1 MSANNVTCVT
11 VDLGGAAGAT
21 DGTAS
26 TISAAQAAKASAKFL
41 TCTLPTIQPE
51 RPCWGVYE
59 HWVINEKGR
68 KLKPGVYWHGFK
80 RTAAED
86 DQDDGSLD
94 RPITDEWIATP
105 VTVAARTTNSDDGS
119 EGRFLRLLTDSGI
132 REWIIPMEV
141 FGGSGEDARR
151 ALFSMGVIISLKKRS
166 QFMEYLLEQRP
177 TDVFATT
184 SRPGWHES
192 GAFVLPGR
200 TIGSDKVRYQAS
212 FKGQSL
218 FSLRGS
224 LAGWQAE
231 VAAKCEGNPVLTL
244 AIGCALA
251 GPLLSLVGVLGGG
264 VHLVG
269 DSSSGKTLAQLIAS
283 SVWGDPGIF
292 AASWDM
298 TKGGLEIEASSRNDT
313 VLPLDEIKRADPK
326 RVQEMAYSLANG
338 QGKGTMTREREA
350 RGKLSWRLLALSS
363 GERSLSEH
371 AAISGDASHA
381 GAELRMVDVNAG
393 TRTHRAFDELHGL
406 EGADFHRQLTVAV
419 GANHGHIGPVF
430 VEKLLASDDRPGL
443 LEDFAGIRAQFVEDN
458 AQAGRVADRFAVI
471 ALAGEMAIAYGLL
484 PWTPGAALAD
494 CQLLYGEWL
503 SRVGGGNAEDRQILA
518 GILDF
523 IDKHGSSRFSDVED
537 QAPDTKVFTRAGYW
551 EVVGAK
557 RLYLFNKSAL
567 IEAAHG
573 HGLARVVKAL
583 EGAGALAKHDTDRD
597 SRRTKKYRLPAGG
610 SARLYVIDP
619 DAMDSEGGGL

>member
-1 MSANNVTCVT
+1 MRPPDTNVIN
-11 VDLGGAAGAT
+11 LR
-21 DGTAS
+21 
-26 TISAAQAAKASAKFL
+26 
-41 TCTLPTIQPE
+41 PE
-51 RPCWGVYE
+51 APKVEPDRPCWGVYE
-59 HWVINEKGR
+59 HWVTNEKGR
-68 KLKPGVYWHGFK
+68 RLKPGVYWHGFK
-80 RTAAED
+80 RSAGD
-86 DQDDGSLD
+86 DDGDEDKAD
-94 RPITDEWIATP
+94 RPITDEWVATP

-119 EGRFLRLLTDSGI
+119 EGRYLRLLTDSGPKD
-132 REWIIPMEV
+132 WIIPMEV
-141 FGGSGEDARR
+141 FGGSGEEARR
-151 ALFSMGVIISLKKRS
+151 TLFGMGVIIALKKRG
-166 QFMEYLLEQRP
+166 QFMEYLLDQRP
-177 TDVFATT
+177 AEVFATT
-184 SRPGWHES
+184 CRPGWHES

-200 TIGSDKVRYQAS
+200 TIGSDKVRYQARA
-212 FKGQSL
+212 KGQNL
-218 FSLRGS
+218 FSVRGT
-224 LAGWQAE
+224 LEGWKDQ

-269 DSSSGKTLAQLIAS
+269 DSSSGKSLAQLIGS

-313 VLPLDEIKRADPK
+313 MLPLDEIKRADPK

-338 QGKGTMTREREA
+338 QGKGTMTRDREA

-371 AAISGDASHA
+371 AAISGNAAHA

-419 GANHGHIGPVF
+419 GANHGHIGPAF

-471 ALAGEMAIAYGLL
+471 ALAGEMAIAYDLL
-484 PWTPGAALAD
+484 PWTPGTALAD
-494 CQLLYGEWL
+494 CQLLYSEWL

-537 QAPDTKVFTRAGYW
+537 QAPDTKVFNRAGYW
-551 EVVGAK
+551 EVVGTK

-567 IEAAHG
+567 TEAAHG
-573 HGLARVVKAL
+573 HGLTRVVKAL
-583 EGAGALAKHDTDRD
+583 ESAGALAKHDTDRD

>member
-1 MSANNVTCVT
+1 MRPPENNVIN
-11 VDLGGAAGAT
+11 LR
-21 DGTAS
+21 
-26 TISAAQAAKASAKFL
+26 
-41 TCTLPTIQPE
+41 PE
-51 RPCWGVYE
+51 APKVEPVRPCWGVYE
-59 HWVINEKGR
+59 HWVSNEKGR
-68 KLKPGVYWHGFK
+68 RLKPGVYWHGFK
-80 RTAAED
+80 RSAAD
-86 DQDDGSLD
+86 DDGDDDKAD

-119 EGRFLRLLTDSGI
+119 EGRFLRLLTDSGPK
-132 REWIIPMEV
+132 EWIIPMEV

-151 ALFSMGVIISLKKRS
+151 TLFGMGVIIALKKRG
-166 QFMEYLLEQRP
+166 QFMEYLLDQRP
-177 TDVFATT
+177 AEVFATT
-184 SRPGWHES
+184 CRPGWHES

-212 FKGQSL
+212 AKGQNL
-218 FSLRGS
+218 FSVRGS
-224 LAGWQAE
+224 LDGWKVE

-269 DSSSGKTLAQLIAS
+269 DSSSGKSLAQLIGS

-313 VLPLDEIKRADPK
+313 MLPLDEIKRADPK

-338 QGKGTMTREREA
+338 QGKGTMTRDREA

-371 AAISGDASHA
+371 AAISGNAAHA

-419 GANHGHIGPVF
+419 GANHGHIGPAF

-484 PWTPGAALAD
+484 PWTLGTALAD

-503 SRVGGGNAEDRQILA
+503 SRVGSGNAEDRQILA

-523 IDKHGSSRFSDVED
+523 IDKHGSSRFSDVND
-537 QAPDTKVFTRAGYW
+537 QTPDAKVFNRAGYW
-551 EVVGAK
+551 KVSGGK
-557 RLYLFNKSAL
+557 QLYLFNKSAL

-573 HGLARVVKAL
+573 YGLSRIVKAL
-583 EGAGALAKHDTDRD
+583 DGASAIAERGGDRK
-597 SRRTKKYRLPAGG
+597 RHAKKYRVPGGG
-610 SARLYVIDP
+610 SPWLYVIDP
-619 DAMDSEGGGL
+619 EALDSEGGAV

>member
-1 MSANNVTCVT
+1 MRPPDNNVIN
-11 VDLGGAAGAT
+11 LR
-21 DGTAS
+21 
-26 TISAAQAAKASAKFL
+26 
-41 TCTLPTIQPE
+41 PE
-51 RPCWGVYE
+51 APKVEPDRPCWGVYE
-59 HWVINEKGR
+59 HWVTNEKGR
-68 KLKPGVYWHGFK
+68 RLKPGVYWHTYK
-80 RTAAED
+80 RNAAD
-86 DQDDGSLD
+86 DDGDDDKAD
-94 RPITDEWIATP
+94 RPIADEWIATP

-119 EGRFLRLLTDSGI
+119 EGRFLRLLTDSGPK
-132 REWIIPMEV
+132 EWIIPMEV

-151 ALFSMGVIISLKKRS
+151 TLFGMGVIIALKKRG
-166 QFMEYLLEQRP
+166 QFMEYLLDQRP
-177 TDVFATT
+177 AEVFATT
-184 SRPGWHES
+184 CRPGWHES

-212 FKGQSL
+212 AKGQNL
-218 FSLRGS
+218 FSVRGS
-224 LAGWQAE
+224 LEGWKTE

-269 DSSSGKTLAQLIAS
+269 DSSSGKSLAQLIGS

-313 VLPLDEIKRADPK
+313 MLPLDEIKRADPK

-338 QGKGTMTREREA
+338 QGKGTMTRDREA

-371 AAISGDASHA
+371 AAISGNAAHA

-419 GANHGHIGPVF
+419 GANHGHIGPAF

-537 QAPDTKVFTRAGYW
+537 PTPDTKVFNRAGYW
-551 EVVGAK
+551 EVIGAK

-567 IEAAHG
+567 TEAAHG

>member
-1 MSANNVTCVT
+1 MASPENNVINLRPEAPMVE
-11 VDLGGAAGAT
+11 
-21 DGTAS
+21 
-26 TISAAQAAKASAKFL
+26 
-41 TCTLPTIQPE
+41 PE
-51 RPCWGVYE
+51 RPCWGVYD
-59 HWVINEKGR
+59 HWVTNEKGR
-68 KLKPGVYWHGFK
+68 RLRPGVYWHGFK
-80 RTAAED
+80 RTAAD
-86 DQDDGSLD
+86 DEADDDKTD

-119 EGRFLRLLTDSGI
+119 EGRFLRLVTESGI
-132 REWIIPMEV
+132 KEWIIPMEV

-151 ALFSMGVIISLKKRS
+151 QLFGMGVIIALKKRG

-177 TDVFATT
+177 AEVFATT
-184 SRPGWHES
+184 CRPGWHES

-212 FKGQSL
+212 GKGQNL
-218 FSLRGS
+218 FSLRGD
-224 LAGWQAE
+224 LEGWKTE

-269 DSSSGKTLAQLIAS
+269 DSSSGKSLAQLIGS

-313 VLPLDEIKRADPK
+313 MLPLDEIKRADPK

-338 QGKGTMTREREA
+338 QGKGTMTREREGRA
-350 RGKLSWRLLALSS
+350 KLSWRLLALSS

-371 AAISGDASHA
+371 AAIGGNAAHA

-406 EGADFHRQLTVAV
+406 AGADFHRLLTVAV
-419 GANHGHIGPVF
+419 GANHGHIGPAF

-443 LEDFAGIRAQFVEDN
+443 LEDFAGIRAQFIEDN

-484 PWTPGAALAD
+484 PWTPGSALAD

-503 SRVGGGNAEDRQILA
+503 SRVGSGNAEDRQILA

-523 IDKHGSSRFSDVED
+523 IDKHGSSRFSDVD
-537 QAPDTKVFTRAGYW
+537 APEVDAKVFNRAGYW
-551 EVVGAK
+551 EVVAGK

-567 IEAAHG
+567 TEAAHG
-573 HGLARVVKAL
+573 HGLTRVVKAL
-583 EGAGALAKHDTDRD
+583 EGAGAIAKHDTDRD
-597 SRRTKKYRLPAGG
+597 SRKTKKYRLPAGG
-610 SARLYVIDP
+610 SARLYAIDP
-619 DAMDSEGGGL
+619 DAMDGEGVSP

>member
-1 MSANNVTCVT
+1 MRPPDTNVIN
-11 VDLGGAAGAT
+11 LR
-21 DGTAS
+21 
-26 TISAAQAAKASAKFL
+26 
-41 TCTLPTIQPE
+41 PE
-51 RPCWGVYE
+51 APKVEPDRPCWGVYE
-59 HWVINEKGR
+59 HWVTNEKGR
-68 KLKPGVYWHGFK
+68 RLKPGVYWHGFK
-80 RTAAED
+80 RNAGD
-86 DQDDGSLD
+86 DDSDNDKAD

-119 EGRFLRLLTDSGI
+119 EGRFLRLLTDSGTK
-132 REWIIPMEV
+132 EWIIPMEV

-151 ALFSMGVIISLKKRS
+151 TLFGMGVIIALKKRG
-166 QFMEYLLEQRP
+166 QFMEYLLDQHPAE
-177 TDVFATT
+177 VFATT
-184 SRPGWHES
+184 CRPGWHES
-192 GAFVLPGR
+192 DAFVLPGR
-200 TIGSDKVRYQAS
+200 TIGSDRVRYQAS
-212 FKGQSL
+212 AKGQNL
-218 FSLRGS
+218 FSMRGS
-224 LAGWQAE
+224 LEGWKID
-231 VAAKCEGNPVLTL
+231 VAAKCQGNPVLTL

-269 DSSSGKTLAQLIAS
+269 DSSSGKSLAQLIGS
-283 SVWGDPGIF
+283 SVWGDPSIF

-313 VLPLDEIKRADPK
+313 MLPLDEIKRADPK

-338 QGKGTMTREREA
+338 QGKGTMTRDREA

-371 AAISGDASHA
+371 AAISGNAAHA

-419 GANHGHIGPVF
+419 GANHGHIGPAF

-471 ALAGEMAIAYGLL
+471 ALAGEMAIAYDLL
-484 PWTPGAALAD
+484 PWAPGTALAD

-537 QAPDTKVFTRAGYW
+537 QTLDTKVFNRAGYW

-567 IEAAHG
+567 TEAAHG

>member
-1 MSANNVTCVT
+1 MRPPETNVIN
-11 VDLGGAAGAT
+11 LR
-21 DGTAS
+21 
-26 TISAAQAAKASAKFL
+26 
-41 TCTLPTIQPE
+41 PE
-51 RPCWGVYE
+51 APKVEPDRPCWGVYE
-59 HWVINEKGR
+59 HWVTNQKGR
-68 KLKPGVYWHGFK
+68 RLKPGVYWHGFK
-80 RTAAED
+80 RSAAD
-86 DQDDGSLD
+86 DDGDDDKAD

-119 EGRFLRLLTDSGI
+119 EGRFLRLLTDSGPK
-132 REWIIPMEV
+132 EWIIPMEV

-151 ALFSMGVIISLKKRS
+151 TLFGMGVIIALKKRG
-166 QFMEYLLEQRP
+166 QFMEYLLDQRP
-177 TDVFATT
+177 AEVFATT
-184 SRPGWHES
+184 CRPGWHES

-212 FKGQSL
+212 AKGQNL
-218 FSLRGS
+218 FSVRGS
-224 LAGWQAE
+224 LDGWKVE

-269 DSSSGKTLAQLIAS
+269 DSSSGKSLAQLIGS

-313 VLPLDEIKRADPK
+313 MLPLDEIKRADPK

-338 QGKGTMTREREA
+338 QGKGTMTRDREA

-371 AAISGDASHA
+371 AAISGNAAHA
-381 GAELRMVDVNAG
+381 GAELRMVDVNTG

-419 GANHGHIGPVF
+419 GANHGHIGPAF

-484 PWTPGAALAD
+484 PWTPGTALAD

-503 SRVGGGNAEDRQILA
+503 SRVGSGNAEDRQILA

-523 IDKHGSSRFSDVED
+523 IDKHGSSRFSDVND
-537 QAPDTKVFTRAGYW
+537 QTPDAKVFNRAGYW
-551 EVVGAK
+551 KVSGGK
-557 RLYLFNKSAL
+557 QLYLFNKSAL

-573 HGLARVVKAL
+573 YGLSRIVKAL
-583 EGAGALAKHDTDRD
+583 DGASAIAERGGDRK
-597 SRRTKKYRLPAGG
+597 RHAKKYRVPGGG
-610 SARLYVIDP
+610 SPWLYVIDP
-619 DAMDSEGGGL
+619 EALESEGGAV

>member
-1 MSANNVTCVT
+1 MRPPETNVIN
-11 VDLGGAAGAT
+11 LR
-21 DGTAS
+21 
-26 TISAAQAAKASAKFL
+26 
-41 TCTLPTIQPE
+41 PE
-51 RPCWGVYE
+51 APKVEPDRPCWGVYE
-59 HWVINEKGR
+59 HWVTNEKGR
-68 KLKPGVYWHGFK
+68 RLKPGVYWHGFK
-80 RTAAED
+80 RSAAD
-86 DQDDGSLD
+86 DDGDDDKAD

-119 EGRFLRLLTDSGI
+119 EGRFLRLLTDSGPK
-132 REWIIPMEV
+132 EWIIPMEV

-151 ALFSMGVIISLKKRS
+151 TLFGMGVIIALKKPG
-166 QFMEYLLEQRP
+166 QFMEYLLDQRP
-177 TDVFATT
+177 AEVFATT
-184 SRPGWHES
+184 CRPGWHES

-212 FKGQSL
+212 AKGQNL
-218 FSLRGS
+218 FSVRGS
-224 LAGWQAE
+224 LDGWKVE

-269 DSSSGKTLAQLIAS
+269 DSSSGKSLAQLIGS

-313 VLPLDEIKRADPK
+313 MLPLDEIKRADPK

-338 QGKGTMTREREA
+338 QGKGTMTRDREA

-371 AAISGDASHA
+371 AAISGNAAHA

-419 GANHGHIGPVF
+419 GANHGHIGPAF
-430 VEKLLASDDRPGL
+430 VERLLASDDRPGL

-484 PWTPGAALAD
+484 PWTPGTALAD

-537 QAPDTKVFTRAGYW
+537 QSPDAKVFNRAGYW
-551 EVVGAK
+551 EVIGTK

-567 IEAAHG
+567 TEAAHG

-583 EGAGALAKHDTDRD
+583 EGAGAIAKHDTDRD

>member
-1 MSANNVTCVT
+1 MRPPDTNVIN
-11 VDLGGAAGAT
+11 LR
-21 DGTAS
+21 
-26 TISAAQAAKASAKFL
+26 
-41 TCTLPTIQPE
+41 PE
-51 RPCWGVYE
+51 APKVEPDRPCWGVYE
-59 HWVINEKGR
+59 HWVTNEKGR
-68 KLKPGVYWHGFK
+68 RLKPGVYWHGFK
-80 RTAAED
+80 RSAGD
-86 DQDDGSLD
+86 DDSDDDKAD

-119 EGRFLRLLTDSGI
+119 EGRFLRLFTDSGPK
-132 REWIIPMEV
+132 EWIIPMEV

-151 ALFSMGVIISLKKRS
+151 TLFGMGVIIALKKRG
-166 QFMEYLLEQRP
+166 QFMEYLLDQRP
-177 TDVFATT
+177 AEVFATT
-184 SRPGWHES
+184 CRPGWHES

-212 FKGQSL
+212 AKGQNL
-218 FSLRGS
+218 FSVRGS
-224 LAGWQAE
+224 LDGWKVE

-269 DSSSGKTLAQLIAS
+269 DSSSGKSLAQLIGS

-313 VLPLDEIKRADPK
+313 MLPLDEIKRADPK

-338 QGKGTMTREREA
+338 QGKGTMTRDREA

-371 AAISGDASHA
+371 AAISGNAAHA

-419 GANHGHIGPVF
+419 GANHGHIGPAF
-430 VEKLLASDDRPGL
+430 VERLLASDDRPGL

-484 PWTPGAALAD
+484 PWTPGTALAD

-523 IDKHGSSRFSDVED
+523 IDKHGSSRFSDVEE
-537 QAPDTKVFTRAGYW
+537 QTPDTKVFNRAGYW

-567 IEAAHG
+567 TEAAHG

-597 SRRTKKYRLPAGG
+597 SRKTKKYRLPAGG

>member
-1 MSANNVTCVT
+1 MASPETNVINLRPEAPMVE
-11 VDLGGAAGAT
+11 
-21 DGTAS
+21 
-26 TISAAQAAKASAKFL
+26 
-41 TCTLPTIQPE
+41 PE
-51 RPCWGVYE
+51 RPCWGIYD
-59 HWVINEKGR
+59 HWVTNEKGR
-68 KLKPGVYWHGFK
+68 RLRPGVYWHGFK
-80 RTAAED
+80 RTAAD
-86 DQDDGSLD
+86 DEADDDKTD

-119 EGRFLRLLTDSGI
+119 EGRFLRLVTESGI
-132 REWIIPMEV
+132 KEWIIPMEV

-151 ALFSMGVIISLKKRS
+151 QLFGMGVIIALKKRG

-177 TDVFATT
+177 AEVFATT
-184 SRPGWHES
+184 CRPGWHES

-212 FKGQSL
+212 GKGQNL
-218 FSLRGS
+218 FSLRGD
-224 LAGWQAE
+224 LAGWKTE

-269 DSSSGKTLAQLIAS
+269 DSSSGKSLAQLIGS

-313 VLPLDEIKRADPK
+313 MLPLDEIKRADPK

-338 QGKGTMTREREA
+338 QGKGTMTREREGRA
-350 RGKLSWRLLALSS
+350 KLSWRLLALSS

-371 AAISGDASHA
+371 AAIGGNAAHA

-406 EGADFHRQLTVAV
+406 AGADFHRLLTVAV
-419 GANHGHIGPVF
+419 AAHHGHIGPAF

-443 LEDFAGIRAQFVEDN
+443 LEDFAGIRASFIEDN

-471 ALAGEMAIAYGLL
+471 ALAGEMAIAYDLL
-484 PWTPGAALAD
+484 PWTQGSALAD

-503 SRVGGGNAEDRQILA
+503 SRVGSGNAEDRQILA

-523 IDKHGSSRFSDVED
+523 IEKHGSSRFSNVD
-537 QAPDTKVFTRAGYW
+537 APEADAKVFNRAGYW
-551 EVVGAK
+551 ELVAGK
-557 RLYLFNKSAL
+557 QLYLFNKSAL
-567 IEAAHG
+567 TEAAHG
-573 HGLARVVKAL
+573 HGLTRVVKAL
-583 EGAGALAKHDTDRD
+583 EGAGAIAKHDTDRD
-597 SRRTKKYRLPAGG
+597 SRKTKKYRLPAGG

-619 DAMDSEGGGL
+619 EAMDGEGVSP

>member
-1 MSANNVTCVT
+1 MRPPDTNVIN
-11 VDLGGAAGAT
+11 LR
-21 DGTAS
+21 
-26 TISAAQAAKASAKFL
+26 
-41 TCTLPTIQPE
+41 PE
-51 RPCWGVYE
+51 APKVEPDRPCWGVYE
-59 HWVINEKGR
+59 HWVTNEKGR
-68 KLKPGVYWHGFK
+68 RLKPGVYWHGFK
-80 RTAAED
+80 RSAGD
-86 DQDDGSLD
+86 DDSDDDKAD

-119 EGRFLRLLTDSGI
+119 EGRFLRLLTDSGTK
-132 REWIIPMEV
+132 EWIIPMEV

-151 ALFSMGVIISLKKRS
+151 TLFGMGVIIALKKRG
-166 QFMEYLLEQRP
+166 QFMEYLLDQRP
-177 TDVFATT
+177 AEVFATT
-184 SRPGWHES
+184 CRPGWHES

-212 FKGQSL
+212 AKGQNL
-218 FSLRGS
+218 FSVRGS
-224 LAGWQAE
+224 LEGWKVE

-269 DSSSGKTLAQLIAS
+269 DSSSGKSLAQLIGS

-313 VLPLDEIKRADPK
+313 MLPLDEIKRADPK

-338 QGKGTMTREREA
+338 QGKGTMTRDREA

-371 AAISGDASHA
+371 AAISGNAAHA

-419 GANHGHIGPVF
+419 GANHGHIGPAF

-484 PWTPGAALAD
+484 PWTPGTALAD

-537 QAPDTKVFTRAGYW
+537 QTPDTKVFNRAGYW

-567 IEAAHG
+567 TEAAHG

>member
-1 MSANNVTCVT
+1 MASPDNNVINLRPEAPMVE
-11 VDLGGAAGAT
+11 
-21 DGTAS
+21 
-26 TISAAQAAKASAKFL
+26 
-41 TCTLPTIQPE
+41 PE

-59 HWVINEKGR
+59 HWVTNEKGR
-68 KLKPGVYWHGFK
+68 RLRPGVYWHGFK
-80 RTAAED
+80 RTAAD
-86 DQDDGSLD
+86 DEADDDKAD

-119 EGRFLRLLTDSGI
+119 EGRFLRLLTESGTK
-132 REWIIPMEV
+132 EWIIPMEV

-151 ALFSMGVIISLKKRS
+151 TLFGMGVIIALKKRG

-177 TDVFATT
+177 VEVFATT
-184 SRPGWHES
+184 CRPGWHES

-212 FKGQSL
+212 GKGQNL
-218 FSLRGS
+218 FSVRGS
-224 LAGWQAE
+224 LEGWSTE

-269 DSSSGKTLAQLIAS
+269 DSSSGKSLAQLIGS
-283 SVWGDPGIF
+283 SVWGDPGVF

-313 VLPLDEIKRADPK
+313 MLPLDEIKRADPK

-338 QGKGTMTREREA
+338 QGKGTMTRDREA

-371 AAISGDASHA
+371 AAISGNAAHA

-406 EGADFHRQLTVAV
+406 EGADFHRLLTVAV
-419 GANHGHIGPVF
+419 GANHGHIGPAF
-430 VEKLLASDDRPGL
+430 VDKLLISDDRPGL
-443 LEDFAGIRAQFVEDN
+443 LEDFAGIRAQFNEDN

-484 PWTPGAALAD
+484 PWTPGSALAD

-503 SRVGGGNAEDRQILA
+503 SRVGSGNAEDRQILA
-518 GILDF
+518 GILEF
-523 IDKHGSSRFSDVED
+523 IDKHGSSRFSDVD
-537 QAPDTKVFTRAGYW
+537 APEVDAKVFNRAGYW
-551 EVVGAK
+551 EVVAGK

-567 IEAAHG
+567 TEAAHG
-573 HGLARVVKAL
+573 HGLTRVVKAL
-583 EGAGALAKHDTDRD
+583 EGAGAIAKHDTDRD
-597 SRRTKKYRLPAGG
+597 SRKTKKYRLPAGG
-610 SARLYVIDP
+610 SARLYAIDP
-619 DAMDSEGGGL
+619 EAMDGEGVSP